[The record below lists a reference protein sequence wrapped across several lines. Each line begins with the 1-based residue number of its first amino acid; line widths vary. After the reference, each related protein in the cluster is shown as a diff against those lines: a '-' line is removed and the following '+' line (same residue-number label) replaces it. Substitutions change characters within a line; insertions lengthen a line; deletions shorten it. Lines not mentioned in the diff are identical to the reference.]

1 MSAGVGVPSSLWLRE
16 VRVADGWPESVA
28 PDLRALA
35 ERVLTP
41 AQLEAYKLVARGYGR
56 RRISVILGIST
67 SAVRD
72 RVNAAE
78 RKLVRAWADGLAG

>member
-1 MSAGVGVPSSLWLRE
+1 M
-16 VRVADGWPESVA
+16 ADGWPEFVG
-28 PDLRALA
+28 PELRSLA

-56 RRISVILGIST
+56 RRISVVLQISE

-72 RVNAAE
+72 RVKAAE
-78 RKLVRAWADGLAG
+78 RKILKAFDQGDV